1 MADLDLPYLA
11 PQTGKQQRQLVQFGG
26 VDYGDQPAAGAL
38 SDARNLSTR
47 LWPSLTQR
55 EERGD
60 ETPAPEEGGA
70 FSSMSAAFAWAGKLV
85 WVDGTTLYYDGENM
99 GTVEAGEKR
108 FAVVNTKLCIWPD
121 KKYIDLEKGQM
132 FDLGASY
139 QNAAGTTVTRAE
151 DTLTFEE
158 FHKVGTAQQ
167 SFQNFDSS
175 STDEFTR
182 NWLKVYSSI
191 TWAGDGSYETTGE
204 AVEKITNAASVN
216 ELAGKFALF
225 MDNDDTGTANLEIQS
240 EAVYSDNPNTDPT
253 WEALTTDPDGYY
265 AKFTGGATADEEY
278 NDPGFI
284 TTISFPVDII
294 DGKLGNE
301 PLSTTDLKAG
311 DVVKLSGSVERD
323 GVKIESVS
331 DYSITFTGEDFGSGS
346 WSNVKIERVVPDLDF
361 ICESENRL
369 WGVDAEGTIHA
380 SALGDPTN
388 FNDFSGVSTD
398 SYSVAV
404 GTDGDFTGCVAY
416 SGSVLFFKENVL
428 HKVIGSYPAEYAI
441 YTYSIPGIQAGCEK
455 SAVVINEVLYY
466 KGRNGVYA
474 YTGGTPVNIGRAFG
488 TRRFEEAV
496 GGTDGARYYL
506 SMKEEGGGWGL
517 WVYDPSTGLWIQE
530 DETQVTDFIEFPDR
544 LEFLSGNKVY
554 GVSGSGEGRFPWAA
568 QFAPFYDG
576 TQNRKRHNK
585 LLVRLDLSAGAWAQI
600 EVRRDSGLWTK
611 VWKQTGRRRG
621 SYLVPVL
628 PLRCDSFEVRVSGE
642 GGCILRGLTWQYAVG
657 SEV

>member
-151 DTLTFEE
+151 DTMTFEE

-167 SFQNFDSS
+167 SFQNFDSF

-240 EAVYSDNPNTDPT
+240 EEVYSDNPNTDPT

-311 DVVKLSGSVERD
+311 DVVKLSGNVERE

-346 WSNVKIERVVPDLDF
+346 WSDVKIERVVPDLDF

>member
-158 FHKVGTAQQ
+158 VHKEKTLAQTLEYVT
-167 SFQNFDSS
+167 NPPG
-175 STDEFTR
+175 DEFSFIKLKTYSKITR
-182 NWLKVYSSI
+182 NE
-191 TWAGDGSYETTGE
+191 DGTFSTTGE
-204 AVEKITNAASVN
+204 KESVVYNADAIN
-216 ELAGKFALF
+216 ELNGRYLFFWDAEGVVDDLIVSHQYWYGDMNEEELQQDYTPIDSTGYFGKL
-225 MDNDDTGTANLEIQS
+225 I
-240 EAVYSDNPNTDPT
+240 
-253 WEALTTDPDGYY
+253 
-265 AKFTGGATADEEY
+265 GGATDEEEELG
-278 NDPGFI
+278 PGATLTTLRFSVDVLDGRSGNVPI
-284 TTISFPVDII
+284 T
-294 DGKLGNE
+294 
-301 PLSTTDLKAG
+301 TTDLKAG
-311 DVVKLSGSVERD
+311 DVVKLSGNVERE

-611 VWKQTGRRRG
+611 VWKQTGRRRN

>member
-26 VDYGDQPAAGAL
+26 VDYGDQPAAGTL

-99 GTVEAGEKR
+99 GTVEEGEKR

-311 DVVKLSGSVERD
+311 DVVKLSGNVERE

-346 WSNVKIERVVPDLDF
+346 WSDVKIERVVPDLDF

-585 LLVRLDLSAGAWAQI
+585 LLVRLELSAGAWAQI

-611 VWKQTGRRRG
+611 VWKQTGRRRN

>member
-216 ELAGKFALF
+216 ELSGKFALF

-311 DVVKLSGSVERD
+311 DVVKLSGNVERE

-346 WSNVKIERVVPDLDF
+346 WSDVKIERVVPDLDF

-585 LLVRLDLSAGAWAQI
+585 LLVRLELSAGAWAQI

-611 VWKQTGRRRG
+611 VWKQTGRRRN

>member
-240 EAVYSDNPNTDPT
+240 EAVYSDNPNTAPT

-311 DVVKLSGSVERD
+311 DVVKLSGSVERE

-346 WSNVKIERVVPDLDF
+346 WPDVKIERVVPDLDF

-611 VWKQTGRRRG
+611 VWKQTGRRRN

>member
-311 DVVKLSGSVERD
+311 DVVKLSGNVERE